1 MAATPSD
8 RDVLDQTVSLMDFL
22 AEVTDAAN
30 RDPNRDITA
39 DEADAPDPLIWL
51 DHLPDGLNLTPK
63 TADDVLLRVRPPKT
77 VLEPRPPAALAGWID
92 SPETRGP
99 DSPPPRLLATGPADV
114 EQEHAISPPASVR
127 QAFDRW
133 LTQWR
138 EWSREQLRSRARRD
152 LYESLER
159 AAKTLEQQDD
169 EYEFV
174 LATGLVRWHTADGE
188 EIRRHLITE
197 PVRPQLARDTAEVT
211 VSFIGGKRRFEDK
224 ALFTE
229 VEGYQPDRGR
239 TTRQAI
245 LDSDTGLLDP
255 TLLSDIEG
263 WLGLTVADPFTSLR
277 RPEDPAGELPGRLE
291 LSPSPALLLRPRS
304 RELLAD
310 TYRKIAQQLREPDAQ
325 VPVALAQLVTDT
337 EADTRGRWLTQ
348 QNAPT
353 GDMLGEDPL
362 FPLPTNDEQ
371 ERVIELL
378 KREIGVVVQG
388 PPGTGKTHTIANL
401 VSALLARG
409 MRVLVTSQKD
419 QALKVLRDKIPT
431 DLRSLCV
438 LLAGG
443 SKDAAKEL
451 ERGIDALS
459 TAIGST
465 ETAGLPRRAQQLAEE
480 RHNLLARSAELNTR
494 IRQLREVEY
503 LQHPPVAPGYSTTL
517 YAGPLTNIVREV
529 QERAV
534 AYRWLPSVD
543 LAWPDKPPLVTGDML
558 ELLTLTRQDSPGR
571 RIRAGQQIPE
581 RRELPDAGELAD
593 IIASEH
599 HARNTA
605 HADTSA
611 LTSRLASLGAEAL
624 QYLRGLGDQAR
635 TTLQRLGYGE
645 DSVTPPT
652 RSWVGAAVDDHLAG
666 RHHGLWQRLHAERD
680 TADRLQQQIRDLGL
694 QFAVELP
701 TVRDYGIGKTR
712 ALLNSGRQLRDHI
725 AGGGKIRKFGKSAAQ
740 KNAEEF
746 LAVVTVDGVPPHSLQ
761 QIDAALYR
769 LEADVAA
776 VQLVGLWAEADVTI
790 TGDSLT
796 RALSELADNAQL
808 LDHIVALAQIHGV
821 FRDTLLRAGQS
832 IDLSTIATFV
842 RTLDAVPAAL
852 HYVALEQARHQVA
865 ALQHKVAAWAATDN
879 ACSEL
884 ALLVKAVAERDLDA
898 YRTGL
903 DALDL
908 ARHDRAAEHRRAQLA
923 RTLRNNHPALLELLE
938 ATADDPTWDQ
948 RIGDLPAAW
957 AWSKAEQFIFAT
969 RNAEDERRLVAE
981 FDMVEDQ
988 INRVTSQLAG
998 VQALSAC
1005 LNRMTDS
1012 HARALRSYR
1021 EHMSHVG
1028 AGGGSKAREYRKA
1041 ARQAMEK
1048 AKDAVPA
1055 WVVPLPNLLENISAV
1070 RDSFDVVIV
1079 DEASQVGVEQ
1089 LFLLWMAPRVIVVG
1103 DDKQCTP
1110 GGNRLGKT
1118 EALFASMHEHLSGI
1132 DEEIRLN
1139 FTAKSHLYG
1148 LLSARSG
1155 RDAVVRLREHFRCM
1169 PEIITW
1175 SSTQFY
1181 GDDDRPG
1188 LIPLRERTATDLE
1201 PLKVVTVEGGY
1212 VEGRDTRRRNPTE
1225 AKRIV
1230 TQLAECLD
1238 DPRYDGKTF
1247 GVVVLQGTGQIKLLE
1262 HEINAA
1268 ISAEDRQQR
1277 KIRVG
1282 IPANFQGDERDVIF
1296 LSMVVADAPRAQR
1309 AQLAQQAYNVA
1320 ASRAKD
1326 QMWLYTSVGIG
1337 DLKPDD
1343 LRASLMG
1350 YMLTPPSVFG
1360 TSPSLEE
1367 VSDTTST
1374 APFESL
1380 FEQKVFREIKRRG
1393 YFVVPQYEVGTRH
1406 LDLVVVG
1413 DGGRLAVECDG
1424 HLWHTSTAQQISDAR
1439 RDRELRRMGW
1449 DVLRIR
1455 ESEFEFDPDRELEPL
1470 WQRLDERG
1478 IHPHDITEHTRQPD
1492 GWTPVTLPDDTADT
1506 DTSEGNPL

>member
-8 RDVLDQTVSLMDFL
+8 RDVLDQTISLMDFL

-39 DEADAPDPLIWL
+39 DERDAPDPLIWL
-51 DHLPDGLNLTPK
+51 DHLPDGVTLTPK
-63 TADDVLLRVRPPKT
+63 AADDVLLRVRPPKT
-77 VLEPRPPAALAGWID
+77 VLEPRPPATLAGWID
-92 SPETRGP
+92 SPEARGP
-99 DSPPPRLLATGPADV
+99 DSQPPRLLAAGPADV
-114 EQEHAISPPASVR
+114 AQEHAIAPPASVR
-127 QAFDRW
+127 HTFDQW
-133 LTQWR
+133 LAQWR
-138 EWSREQLRSRARRD
+138 AWSLDQLRSRARRD

-174 LATGLVRWHTADGE
+174 LATGLVRWLTADGD

-239 TTRQAI
+239 TTRQAV
-245 LDSDTGLLDP
+245 LESDTGLLEP
-255 TLLSDIEG
+255 ALLGDVEE
-263 WLGLTVADPFTSLR
+263 WLGLAVADEFTALR
-277 RPEDPAGELPGRLE
+277 HPEEVTGDLPKRLE
-291 LSPSPALLLRPRS
+291 LSPSPALLLRPRG

-325 VPVALAQLVTDT
+325 VPVGLAQLVADT
-337 EADTRGRWLTQ
+337 EADTRGRWLTA

-353 GDMLGEDPL
+353 GDMLGDDPL

-371 ERVIELL
+371 ERVIDLL
-378 KREIGVVVQG
+378 RREIGVVVQG

-419 QALKVLRDKIPT
+419 QALKVLRHKIPA

-459 TAIGST
+459 NAIGST
-465 ETAGLPRRAQQLAEE
+465 ETAGLPRRAQQLADE
-480 RHNLLARSAELNTR
+480 RHVLLARSSELNKR
-494 IRQLREVEY
+494 IRELREVEY
-503 LQHPPVAPGYSTTL
+503 LQHPPAAPGYSTAR
-517 YAGPLTNIVREV
+517 YAGPLTDIVHEV
-529 QERAV
+529 QEHAA
-534 AYRWLPSVD
+534 AYRWIPSVD
-543 LAWPDKPPLVTGDML
+543 LSWPDMPPLVTGDML
-558 ELLTLTRQDSPGR
+558 ELLTLTRQDSPTR
-571 RIRAGQQIPE
+571 RIRAEQQIPE

-593 IIASEH
+593 IIASEQ
-599 HARNTA
+599 HARDTA

-611 LTSRLASLGAEAL
+611 LTQRLAALGPELL
-624 QYLRGLGDQAR
+624 QHLRGLGDQAR
-635 TTLQRLGYGE
+635 TQLQQLGYGE
-645 DSVTPPT
+645 DHTTPPA
-652 RSWVGAAVDDHLAG
+652 RGWVGIAVDNHLAG
-666 RHHGLWQRLHAERD
+666 QHYGLWRRLHAERE
-680 TADRLQQQIRDLGL
+680 TADRLQQQMRDLGL

-701 TVRDYGIGKTR
+701 AVRDYGIGKTR
-712 ALLNSGRQLRDHI
+712 ALLNSGRTLRDYI
-725 AGGGKIRKFGKSAAQ
+725 ASGGKIRKIGKSTAQ

-746 LAVVTVDGVPPHSLQ
+746 LTVVTVDGVPPHSVA
-761 QIDAALYR
+761 QINAALYR

-776 VQLVGLWAEADVTI
+776 VQLVNLWGEADVRI
-790 TGDSLT
+790 TGESLT
-796 RALSELADNAQL
+796 RALSELADNARL

-821 FRDTLLRAGQS
+821 FRETLLRATLS
-832 IDLSTIATFV
+832 IDLSSVAAFV
-842 RTLDAVPAAL
+842 RAIDAIPAAL

-865 ALQHKVAAWAATDN
+865 VLQRKVAAWAAADN

-884 ALLVKAVAERDLDA
+884 ALLVKAVADRDLDA

-908 ARHDRAAEHRRAQLA
+908 ARHDRAAEQRRAQLA
-923 RTLRNNHPALLELLE
+923 RTLRNVHPALLELLE

-948 RIGDLPAAW
+948 RLGDLPAAW

-981 FDMVEDQ
+981 FDLVEDQ
-988 INRVTSQLAG
+988 INRVTEQLAG

-1005 LNRMTDS
+1005 LSRMTDA

-1028 AGGGSKAREYRKA
+1028 AGGGSKVREYRKA

-1118 EALFASMHEHLSGI
+1118 EALFDSLHEHLSGI

-1148 LLSARSG
+1148 LLTARSG

-1188 LIPLRERTATDLE
+1188 LIPLRERTAADLE

-1212 VEGRDTRRRNPTE
+1212 VEGREQRRRNPTE

-1230 TQLAECLD
+1230 AQIAECLD
-1238 DPRYDGKTF
+1238 DPRYDDKSF
-1247 GVVVLQGTGQIKLLE
+1247 GIIVMSGTGQIRLLE
-1262 HEINAA
+1262 HELNAA

-1309 AQLAQQAYNVA
+1309 APIFQQAFNVA

-1326 QMWLYTSVGIG
+1326 QMWLYTSFGIG

-1350 YMLTPPSVFG
+1350 YMLAPPSVFG

-1380 FEQKVFREIKRRG
+1380 FEQKVFREIKSRG
-1393 YFVVPQYEVGTRH
+1393 YFVVPQYEVGSRR

-1439 RDRELRRMGW
+1439 RDRELRRMRW
-1449 DVLRIR
+1449 DVIRIR
-1455 ESEFEFDPDRELEPL
+1455 ESEFEFNPDRELEPL

-1478 IHPHDITEHTRQPD
+1478 IHPDDITDNTRQPD
-1492 GWTPVTLPDDTADT
+1492 DWTPVALPDDDA
-1506 DTSEGNPL
+1506 DTSEGNTL